1 MLSKP
6 LNILFITGL
15 ISLSSCSLLKRDR
28 VTRHNGIQ
36 RSDFDLPVFAYPAP
50 DSLKNNT
57 LVLILS
63 GDGGWMDFEDE
74 ISLKFSGSG
83 FNTVGFNSRD
93 YFWEGK
99 TPRKTAED
107 IGMLLMVYV
116 RQYRPEK
123 IILCGYSFGA
133 DVIPFVYNRLHP
145 RLKSR
150 VAALGM
156 LSPFATSDFKVR
168 TSDLLNIAKDNK
180 KYNVKTEV
188 DKVKIPIYC
197 FYGKDED
204 PRALEGIRKSNF
216 YVKLIPG
223 DHSYDQTS
231 FNEIIA
237 IITRGVNQK

>member
-1 MLSKP
+1 MLNKS

-36 RSDFDLPVFAYPAP
+36 RSDFDLPVFLYPAP
-50 DSLKNNT
+50 DSIKNNT

-63 GDGGWMDFEDE
+63 GDGGWVDFEDE
-74 ISLKFSGSG
+74 ISLKFSSSG
-83 FNTVGFNSRD
+83 FNTIGFNSRD
-93 YFWEGK
+93 YFWAGR
-99 TPRKTAED
+99 TPRKTAD
-107 IGMLLMVYV
+107 DLSMLLMIYV

-150 VAALGM
+150 VAVLGM

-180 KYNVKTEV
+180 KYKVKMEV

-197 FYGKDED
+197 FYGQDED
-204 PRALEGIRKSNF
+204 PRALEGVLKSNF
-216 YVKLIPG
+216 YLKLLPG
-223 DHSYDQTS
+223 DHTYDQTS
-231 FNEIIA
+231 YNDIINT
-237 IITRGVNQK
+237 ITKGIHQK